1 MPSPCRWLPVPAALS
16 PEPGWAHVF
25 RLQLDL
31 PPDRLAVLSATL
43 SEDERARAGRF
54 LREVDQQRF
63 IAARGQ
69 MRAILAGYLG
79 ADPAGLR
86 FRYNPQGKPSLQ
98 AGEPRFNLSHSLGLG
113 LLAVTFGQ
121 EVGVDVERLDRD
133 ADYAGIARRF
143 FAPAEVA
150 EFFAFPLEGR
160 PRAFCTGWTR
170 KEAYIKARGMG
181 MAFALDGFEVSLDP
195 NTPARLTAPE
205 PGWSLHAIDP
215 GDGFV
220 AALVVEGEI
229 TGMRCWEASPSISLL
244 FS

>member
-1 MPSPCRWLPVPAALS
+1 MRMPSPCRWRPQPGALT
-16 PEPGWAHVF
+16 PEPGWAHIF

-31 PPDRLAVLSATL
+31 PPGRLAALFAYL
-43 SEDERARAGRF
+43 SEDEEARAGRF

-69 MRAILAGYLG
+69 MRAILANYLG
-79 ADPAGLR
+79 TDPAGLR
-86 FRYNPQGKPSLQ
+86 FQYNPQGKPSLEE
-98 AGEPRFNLSHSLGLG
+98 GEPRFNLSHSLGLG

-133 ADYAGIARRF
+133 ADYAGIAQRF
-143 FAPAEVA
+143 FAPAEIA
-150 EFFAFPLEGR
+150 EFFAFPPAGR

-195 NTPARLTAPE
+195 NAPARLTAPD
-205 PGWSLHAIDP
+205 PGWSLHTIDP
-215 GDGFV
+215 GEGFV
-220 AALVVEGEI
+220 AALAVEGEI
-229 TGMRCWEASPSISLL
+229 EGIRCWDLEK
-244 FS
+244 